1 MTDHTQLTRDD
12 IAAMSV
18 NEINTAHSQGRLNEV
33 MGIPTDATPP
43 ERPTRDDLKTM
54 TDEQISHALTEGRLD
69 HFFRPMPAADAEHID
84 AEEITENTDD
94 TTEENNE

>member
-1 MTDHTQLTRDD
+1 MTADTQLTRDQL
-12 IAAMSV
+12 ATMSHDEV
-18 NEINTAHSQGRLNEV
+18 QEARRQGRLNEV
-33 MGIPTDATPP
+33 MGIPTHATPP

-69 HFFRPMPAADAEHID
+69 HFFRPMPATDAEHID

-94 TTEENNE
+94 TPEENNE